1 MTYLP
6 GRPQPDEFDAGFYGG
21 YVALAGEEDI
31 VAALTAQLEQTLSA
45 LRRVPAE
52 REGHRYAPEKWTIRQ
67 IVGHVADAERVFAY
81 RALVF
86 ARGDA
91 NALPGFDEKAWMEH
105 AGFGNRRLAD
115 LLEEFADL
123 RRANVLMLRHLPQ
136 DAWMRR
142 GTASGKSIT
151 VRALAHVMLGHERH
165 HLKVLKERYGV

>member
-6 GRPQPDEFDAGFYGG
+6 GRPQPGEYDAEHYGN
-21 YVALAGEEDI
+21 YVSLAGEEDI
-31 VAALTAQLEQTLSA
+31 VSALAAQLEQTLTA

-52 REGHRYAPEKWTIRQ
+52 REGYRYAPEKWTIRQ
-67 IVGHVADAERVFAY
+67 VIGHVADAERVFAY
-81 RALVF
+81 RALTF
-86 ARGDA
+86 ARGDG
-91 NALPGFDEKAWMEH
+91 NALPGFDENAWMEH
-105 AGFGNRRLAD
+105 CSFGARRLGD
-115 LLEEFADL
+115 LLEELADL

-142 GTASGKSIT
+142 GTASGMAIT